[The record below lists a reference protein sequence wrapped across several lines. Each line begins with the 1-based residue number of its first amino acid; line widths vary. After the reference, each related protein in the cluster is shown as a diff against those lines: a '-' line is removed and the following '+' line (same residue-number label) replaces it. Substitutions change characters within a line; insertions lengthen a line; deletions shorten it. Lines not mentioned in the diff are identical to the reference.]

1 MKHKIYTILIV
12 TFLIL
17 STLPLMN
24 LSRYTHPSADDYAL
38 SVDTKKEWEENH
50 SIIGLLREAHNVQ
63 ERWSNSWE
71 NVYTSYYLWALQP
84 GIFGERYYKLTGF
97 INIAILGFATMVFFI
112 IVVKRILGGKVYQ
125 GIILGSIAL
134 IMMYQWMPSAVE
146 GLYWF
151 CGSVGYNLFWALSLL
166 ILSGIILYSG
176 EKTDVILEIFLV
188 LGGFL
193 LAGGN
198 HVTSFAG
205 MIAFLTT
212 GLWAFINKQ
221 RKKGIVC
228 TLVLAATFIGFL
240 FNVLSPGTTVRSNF
254 FPDKLGVFETI
265 WLALENGMMAIEEWV
280 TLPLLF
286 GIILIMPIVIGLCSK
301 YIEEHNFKFRYPLLV
316 FAFSVGYLCAMFCP
330 TLYVM
335 KNTGGGRVRNA
346 EYFTFIVLVFI
357 NCIYF
362 TGYALCK
369 LKEQNINIFS
379 GWKDK
384 VPMKYL
390 LLTVLFV
397 GGILIWPIK
406 TSNGYQA
413 VQTVILGDAGKFSEE
428 AQNRYELAM
437 NSQGEDIEIME
448 HTVKP
453 EMLYFDDITGDSA
466 SSSNMYYA
474 DYYGLKSV
482 RLKYW
487 SELE

>member
-1 MKHKIYTILIV
+1 MKHKIYTIIIVVFLIV
-12 TFLIL
+12 
-17 STLPLMN
+17 STMPLMN
-24 LSRYTHPSADDYAL
+24 LSRYTHPSADDYLL

-50 SIIGLLREAHNVQ
+50 SIIGLLKETHNTQVM
-63 ERWSNSWE
+63 WSDSWE
-71 NVYTSYYLWALQP
+71 NVYTSYYIWALQP

-112 IVVKRILGGKVYQ
+112 TLVKRIFNGNFFQ
-125 GIILGSIAL
+125 GVILGSVAL

-151 CGSVGYNLFWALSLL
+151 CGSIGYNLFWALCLL
-166 ILSGIILYSG
+166 ILSGIIIYSG
-176 EKTDVILEIFLV
+176 KKTDIVKVIFMLT
-188 LGGFL
+188 GGFL

-205 MIAFLTT
+205 MIAFAAIS
-212 GLWAFINKQ
+212 LWFFINKQ
-221 RKKGIVC
+221 KRKGIVC
-228 TLVLAATFIGFL
+228 ILILIATLIGFSV
-240 FNVLSPGTTVRSNF
+240 NVLSPGTMVRSKL
-254 FPDKLGVFETI
+254 FPDKLSVFETI
-265 WLALENGMMAIEEWV
+265 WLALENGMMAIEEWL
-280 TLPLLF
+280 TLPLLL
-286 GIILIMPIVIGLCSK
+286 GIVLIMPIVIDLCSR
-301 YIEEHNFKFRYPLLV
+301 YIKEHDYKFRYPLLF

-335 KNTGGGRVRNA
+335 KNTGGGRVRNT

-369 LKEQNINIFS
+369 LQQYNINIFS

-384 VPMKYL
+384 IPIKYL
-390 LLTVLFV
+390 LLTALFL

-413 VQTVILGDAGKFSEE
+413 VQTVISGDAGKFSEE
-428 AQNRYELAM
+428 AQNRHELAL
-437 NSQGEDIEIME
+437 NSKGQDVEILE

-453 EMLYFDDITGDSA
+453 EMLYFDDITGDV
-466 SSSNMYYA
+466 SSVNNVYYA
-474 DYYGLKSV
+474 EYYGLKSV
-482 RLKYW
+482 KLKYW